1 MKKTM
6 ETARARIKKCRVC
19 PECNGKACAGE
30 IPGMGGIGSGAGF
43 MNNVTSL
50 AAVKVLPRYLHSAD
64 TPDASRTLWGKKLS
78 LPLMTAPV
86 GSIAQL
92 DTDMSTERYVEIMAQ
107 ACHESGVIATFGDTG
122 ILADLETKFHH
133 AENTGASLGVFYKPV
148 DVAAIEKRM
157 DITARAGCTLCGVDV
172 DAAGFMPLRKL
183 DSPVGVRTPKEIA
196 AMARLAHERGM
207 KFIVKGIMAVDEAR
221 LAVDAGVD
229 GVLVSNHGGRSIDC
243 TPGVAEVLPAIAEA
257 VGKDTVILADGG
269 IRTGLDILRMIAL
282 GAQAVLI
289 CRPVIVAMHEDEEK
303 GLQQYVAGL
312 ISQLQDAMRLTG
324 CQTIDDISSRVLY
337 GGCKG

>member
-1 MKKTM
+1 MAKTM
-6 ETARARIKKCRVC
+6 ETARTRIKKCRVC
-19 PECNGKACAGE
+19 PVCNGKACAGE
-30 IPGMGGIGSGAGF
+30 IPGMGGIGSGEGF

-50 AAVKVLPRYLHSAD
+50 AALKVIPRYLHTAD
-64 TPDASRTLWGKKLS
+64 CPDTSTTLLGKKLS
-78 LPLMTAPV
+78 IPLMTGPV

-92 DTDMSTERYVEIMAQ
+92 DTDMTTNRYVEIMAK
-107 ACHESGVIATFGDTG
+107 ACKESGIIATLGDTG
-122 ILADLETKFHH
+122 VLGDLESKYQCAGDT
-133 AENTGASLGVFYKPV
+133 ADSLGVFYKPV
-148 DVAAIEKRM
+148 DVAAIEQRLDM
-157 DITARAGCTLCGVDV
+157 TAKAGCTLCGVDI

-183 DSPVGVRTPKEIA
+183 AAPVGVRAAKEIGQMA
-196 AMARLAHERGM
+196 ALAHERGM
-207 KFIVKGIMAVDEAR
+207 KFIIKGIMAVDEAR

-243 TPGVAEVLPAIAEA
+243 TPGVAEVLPAIVDA

-269 IRTGLDILRMIAL
+269 VRTGLDILRMIAL

-289 CRPVIVAMHEDEEK
+289 CRPVIVALHEDEEN

-324 CQTIDDISSRVLY
+324 CQTIGDIGPKVLFN
-337 GGCKG
+337 GNR